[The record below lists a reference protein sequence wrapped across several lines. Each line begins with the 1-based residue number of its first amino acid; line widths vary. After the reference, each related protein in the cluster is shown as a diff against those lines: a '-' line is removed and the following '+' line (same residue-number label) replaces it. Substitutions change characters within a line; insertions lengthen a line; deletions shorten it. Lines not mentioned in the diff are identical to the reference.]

1 MLSGGGV
8 ACQEG
13 GEEGVAAQE
22 GGVGRRQRC
31 PVPSGLGEKIWR
43 ALLAPC
49 CSRRASANDDD
60 EVRLEHVEVAAA
72 DAEGQ
77 QQQLAKRALV
87 SGVEVSG

>member
-8 ACQEG
+8 ACQGEA
-13 GEEGVAAQE
+13 EEGE
-22 GGVGRRQRC
+22 GVGRRQRC

-60 EVRLEHVEVAAA
+60 EVRPEHVEVAAA

-87 SGVEVSG
+87 RGVEVSG

>member
-8 ACQEG
+8 ACQGEA
-13 GEEGVAAQE
+13 EEGE
-22 GGVGRRQRC
+22 GVGRRQRC
-31 PVPSGLGEKIWR
+31 QSGLGEKIWR

-77 QQQLAKRALV
+77 QQHHAKRALV

>member
-8 ACQEG
+8 ACQ
-13 GEEGVAAQE
+13 GEAEE
-22 GGVGRRQRC
+22 GVGRRQRC
-31 PVPSGLGEKIWR
+31 PSGLGEKIWR